1 VERRR
6 CFKGLDIFN
15 KAENIGHFG
24 HLSKF
29 EFSSL
34 KSHQLA
40 LGGCSTLHQQSTERN
55 LGLTSFWGS
64 IPLLLQLNFDLL
76 FLVYLILVFR
86 ILELLCNAIKL
97 RIEDEPRGSILGS
110 TCCYCK
116 KDLFLLYEKLQ
127 ASFSCVVRLFFSVL

>member
-1 VERRR
+1 VERGGVSKVWTSFQRQ
-6 CFKGLDIFN
+6 KYQDILATSANSNFV
-15 KAENIGHFG
+15 
-24 HLSKF
+24 SW
-29 EFSSL
+29 
-34 KSHQLA
+34 KSHQSA

-64 IPLLLQLNFDLL
+64 IPLILQLNFDLL

-86 ILELLCNAIKL
+86 ILELLCNAINL

-127 ASFSCVVRLFFSVL
+127 ASFSCVVRFFFSVL